1 MDAVRAE
8 TKTTLTTFVREI
20 IVVHHPYRSLRSK
33 NKKLFPYW
41 TGDEHYAHLVVFLKT
56 ASDDL
61 VFLRRIGKLD
71 CAKVSRK
78 IAMMKK
84 VYSELIDLALVPDD
98 TAPDGAKSFGAETP
112 LPIWME
118 VEDYRELKARHNSTE
133 K

>member
-8 TKTTLTTFVREI
+8 AKTTVTTFVREI

-33 NKKLFPYW
+33 NKKQFPYW

-56 ASDDL
+56 SNDEL

-71 CAKVSRK
+71 SAKVARK

-98 TAPDGAKSFGAETP
+98 TAPDGAKAFGADTP

-118 VEDYRELKARHNSTE
+118 VEDYRELKARHNNSE
-133 K
+133 E